1 VDETEVPATLTA
13 VLDADHLPAP
23 ATNLTTRYYLVVGPP
38 DLTSYPVSLLGR
50 QIVFADDTLTA
61 ADAGAS
67 RDITFYGRN
76 FLVINRDDPADPGVP
91 QLTLPV
97 IGDVIFFDVNR
108 QGSEQVNT
116 QGGTIDV
123 FIQPPPP
130 VNVPFQFP
138 TFGSLG
144 TVDVSTGPQ
153 PGRPPIGSGVVV
165 PTARNV
171 QVPDECQV
179 VGLPKNVFV

>member
-1 VDETEVPATLTA
+1 MLA
-13 VLDADHLPAP
+13 
-23 ATNLTTRYYLVVGPP
+23 
-38 DLTSYPVSLLGR
+38 
-50 QIVFADDTLTA
+50 
-61 ADAGAS
+61 
-67 RDITFYGRN
+67 
-76 FLVINRDDPADPGVP
+76 
-91 QLTLPV
+91 
-97 IGDVIFFDVNR
+97 FDVNR

-116 QGGTIDV
+116 GGGTVDV

-144 TVDVSTGPQ
+144 TVDISTGPQ
-153 PGRPPIGSGVVV
+153 PGQPTIGSGVVV

-179 VGLPKNVFV
+179 VGLPKNVFI